1 MVKGGNEIGALA
13 EIFLRFVAEIP
24 QPGAHNFATSASC
37 RLVGGAKEG

>member
-24 QPGAHNFATSASC
+24 QSA
-37 RLVGGAKEG
+37 ADEF